1 MNTNKKGFTLIEL
14 LVVIVIIGILAT
26 ISVATFGGYFK
37 KARDSERQ
45 SAVQNIA
52 TIMKV
57 INATNETVDYH
68 GIDKNND
75 GDYADTGET
84 EITTKATLDTVL
96 SAQGYTT
103 PDSKNGFKYRYAV
116 DADKDDFFIAV
127 CSEEKA
133 GDGVDEVFSAG
144 TPVGVSMVV
153 DTNCDD
159 SSAATDP
166 NTPTV
171 NTTAVTG
178 WNATSAPTP
187 VTW

>member
-37 KARDSERQ
+37 KARDAERQ

-57 INATNETVDYH
+57 LNATKETVDYSVASRAAL
-68 GIDKNND
+68 N
-75 GDYADTGET
+75 T
-84 EITTKATLDTVL
+84 ELEK
-96 SAQGYTT
+96 QGYTT
-103 PDSKNGFKYRYAV
+103 PDSKNGFPYVYAY
-116 DADKDDFFIAV
+116 DGDKDDFFVAV
-127 CSEEKA
+127 CSEEDA
-133 GDGVDEVFSAG
+133 ANSTNTVFSAG

-153 DTNCDD
+153 STNCSN
-159 SSAATDP
+159 SSASPA
-166 NTPTV
+166 NSPTV

-178 WNATSAPTP
+178 WNATGASSI
-187 VTW
+187 TW